1 MAKTRLLG
9 VLCVV
14 AALSAPLVVPVG
26 SAWAD
31 SHTPEQDPREM
42 LEESMRTVMMALK
55 LFMKSIP
62 QYEAPVILENGDI
75 LIRRKHPTDENGD
88 DQAAPDS
95 DRI

>member
-1 MAKTRLLG
+1 MPKSRLLN

-14 AALSAPLVVPVG
+14 AALSAPAG

-31 SHTPEQDPREM
+31 NHGQNQDPREM
-42 LEESMRTVMMALK
+42 LEESMRTVMMALQ

-62 QYEAPVILENGDI
+62 QYEAPEILENGDI
-75 LIRRKHPTDENGD
+75 LIRRKHSEDEPGD
-88 DQAAPDS
+88 METSPNS